1 MFPTTKTIARVCRG
15 AAREMRMRLYEYRHL
30 PEEDKR
36 KLAIFAVA
44 SVLIVALLVSAHQT
58 ARWRLLDSGY
68 YPPIERALLAD
79 LIRNTTGYH

>member
-1 MFPTTKTIARVCRG
+1 MFPTLASTLRG
-15 AAREMRMRLYEYRHL
+15 VRYQFRMRIEEARRL

-44 SVLIVALLVSAHQT
+44 SVLIVALLISAHQT
-58 ARWRLLDSGY
+58 ARWRVADGGC

-79 LIRNTTGYH
+79 LIRNTTGYR